1 MKNIITNFFKN
12 KLAVTVVVLSVM
24 FLFLIGYSVR
34 RSKVSM
40 VESSVGTILNPVQGV
55 IYNINNKIKNTFVFI
70 FSFSKVK
77 AENEQLTK
85 RNNELESKALAF
97 DGLKSENEG
106 LREALVFKNRN
117 SIFKFVGCDIIY
129 KSGGSFLDEF
139 TINKGSKD
147 GIKKRM
153 VVITPKGLV
162 GQVTSTAS
170 NWSIVQSLA
179 NENIAVGG
187 ANQNNSGIVK
197 GYKDSN
203 NNMLAKIYLLPQ
215 NADIK
220 KDDVIFTSGDGAVY
234 PKGIKIGY
242 VLSVEEDKAKLTKTA
257 VIQPYINYNKLDEVL
272 VVIPT
277 ENTDEII
284 KYQGEIK

>member
-1 MKNIITNFFKN
+1 MNFFKN
-12 KLAVTVVVLSVM
+12 KLAVTVVVLSVV
-24 FLFLIGYSVR
+24 FLLLIGYNAQRKNVSV
-34 RSKVSM
+34 
-40 VESSVGTILNPVQGV
+40 VEGSVGTILNPVQGV
-55 IYNINNKIKNTFVFI
+55 IYNISEKVKGS
-70 FSFSKVK
+70 FSFLFNFSKVK
-77 AENEQLTK
+77 VENKELTK

-97 DGLKSENEG
+97 DGLQSENNE
-106 LREALVFKNRN
+106 LREMLDFKN
-117 SIFKFVGCDIIY
+117 

-153 VVITPKGLV
+153 IVITPKGLV
-162 GQVTSTAS
+162 GQVISTAN

-203 NNMLAKIYLLPQ
+203 NNMLAKMYLLPQ

-220 KDDVIFTSGDGAVY
+220 KGDVIFTSGDGAVY

-242 VLSVEEDKAKLTKTA
+242 VLSWEDDMAKLTKTA
-257 VIQPYINYNKLDEVL
+257 LIQPYINYNKLDEVL

-284 KYQGEIK
+284 KYQGELK

>member
-1 MKNIITNFFKN
+1 MNFFKN
-12 KLAVTVVVLSVM
+12 KLAVTVVVLSVV
-24 FLFLIGYSVR
+24 FLLLIGYNAQRKNVSV
-34 RSKVSM
+34 
-40 VESSVGTILNPVQGV
+40 VEGSVGTILNPVQGV
-55 IYNINNKIKNTFVFI
+55 IYNISEKVKGS
-70 FSFSKVK
+70 FSFLFNFSKVK
-77 AENEQLTK
+77 VENKELTK

-97 DGLKSENEG
+97 DGLQSENNE
-106 LREALVFKNRN
+106 LREMLDFKNRN
-117 SIFKFVGCDIIY
+117 SIFKYVGCDIIA

-153 VVITPKGLV
+153 IVITPKGLV
-162 GQVTSTAS
+162 GQVISTAN

-203 NNMLAKIYLLPQ
+203 NNMLAKMYLLPQ

-220 KDDVIFTSGDGAVY
+220 KGDVIFTSGDGAVY

-242 VLSVEEDKAKLTKTA
+242 VLSWEDDMAKLTKTA
-257 VIQPYINYNKLDEVL
+257 LIQPYINYNKLDEVL

-284 KYQGEIK
+284 KYQGELK

>member
-1 MKNIITNFFKN
+1 MKFFKN
-12 KLAVTVVVLSVM
+12 KLAVTVVVLSVL
-24 FLFLIGYSVR
+24 FLFLMGYTAKR
-34 RSKVSM
+34 KNVSI
-40 VESSVGTILNPVQGV
+40 VEGSVGTILNPVQGV
-55 IYNINNKIKNTFVFI
+55 IYNFNNKIKDSFSFVI
-70 FSFSKVK
+70 NFSKVK
-77 AENEQLTK
+77 EENEQLTK

-97 DGLKSENEG
+97 DGLKSENDR
-106 LREALVFKNRN
+106 LREALDFKDKN
-117 SIFKFVGCDIIY
+117 SIFNYKGCDILNR
-129 KSGGSFLDEF
+129 SGGGFLDEF

-147 GIKKRM
+147 GIKKGM
-153 VVITPKGLV
+153 VVITPKGLI

-220 KDDVIFTSGDGAVY
+220 KDDVIFTSGDGGVY

-257 VIQPYINYNKLDEVL
+257 LIQPYINYNKLDEVY

-277 ENTDEII
+277 ENTDEIT